1 MHVML
6 ALTFCQILLRNFD
19 CWLCSTELLS
29 LLMRGSAMGNVG
41 AHSEEGLG
49 LGLPCLSLLS
59 GPRVLMQCS

>member
-1 MHVML
+1 MRVML
-6 ALTFCQILLRNFD
+6 ALTSCRIVLRNFD

-49 LGLPCLSLLS
+49 LGLPCLYFL
-59 GPRVLMQCS
+59 VQEF